1 MTPHEPQAEPMI
13 IGRPTESRSFRQQGV
28 ATLDASGSMTES
40 AAGTARQTKA
50 AAAGTALSELIGRLK
65 VSARCQ
71 NFFMAEVDFHDRVAH
86 AAPTRPVVDIDDFD
100 SFDPTRFGTGGTAIA
115 CGLERAHQLALDF
128 LNDPAAAELPSS
140 SVILLLTD
148 GEDFQPERTIALAD
162 KIREDP
168 RITIAAA
175 FFATKGRTSNGAD
188 HLKRICSDP
197 SRFYKTVYDGETLR
211 KFFEASMTAATQIT
225 LGPGA

>member
-1 MTPHEPQAEPMI
+1 
-13 IGRPTESRSFRQQGV
+13 
-28 ATLDASGSMTES
+28 
-40 AAGTARQTKA
+40 
-50 AAAGTALSELIGRLK
+50 
-65 VSARCQ
+65 
-71 NFFMAEVDFHDRVAH
+71 MAEVDFHDRVAH